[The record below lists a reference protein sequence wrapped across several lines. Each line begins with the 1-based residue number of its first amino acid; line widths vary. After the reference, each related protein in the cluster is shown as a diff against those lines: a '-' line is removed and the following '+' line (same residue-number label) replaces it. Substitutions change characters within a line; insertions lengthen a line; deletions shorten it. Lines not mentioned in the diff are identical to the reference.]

1 MGVSINYQSYIYY
14 TLYKYITMY
23 KSSIVDSNLS
33 FYLQT
38 CNVFI
43 GMHLF
48 ILAYELV
55 CGSK

>member
-1 MGVSINYQSYIYY
+1 
-14 TLYKYITMY
+14 MY